1 ITKDWVNGRS
11 LTEIADAYF
20 ADDTNDTKK
29 LTAACRAIYRSIVNS
44 GTWGISA
51 LSRLSGMNFDNLPE
65 ADRRRINLL
74 PAMIYH
80 GVRTENAVL
89 MRMNSVPRSASENIG
104 ELFRETW
111 IAEGGDA
118 TVQGARQFL
127 RSMSDIQWDRVKP
140 VGATLSGRDYRR
152 VWSVLSG

>member
-1 ITKDWVNGRS
+1 SLFGSSSTMADLFGVMLNVPQIAESLKEVGGIGLDNIHLSRITKDWVNGRS

-111 IAEGGDA
+111 IAEG
-118 TVQGARQFL
+118 
-127 RSMSDIQWDRVKP
+127 
-140 VGATLSGRDYRR
+140 
-152 VWSVLSG
+152 